1 MSGELS
7 ILGFNGTIGDEIA
20 TVWGGGLIETEAF
33 YSRCD
38 ELGIMVWQEF
48 IQSSSAIENRPSDEP
63 EFIDM
68 LVREAEQIIPPRK
81 RNHPAL
87 MVWCGG
93 NELNLEWRGS
103 PRAVDS

>member
-1 MSGELS
+1 MS

-87 MVWCGG
+87 MVWCWWQQAQRPGG
-93 NELNLEWRGS
+93 
-103 PRAVDS
+103 AVPCWARR